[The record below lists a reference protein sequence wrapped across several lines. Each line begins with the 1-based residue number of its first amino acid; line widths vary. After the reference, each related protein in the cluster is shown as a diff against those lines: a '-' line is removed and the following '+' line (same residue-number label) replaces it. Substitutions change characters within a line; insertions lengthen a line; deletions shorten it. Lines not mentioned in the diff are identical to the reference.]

1 MMHPAKKSVSK
12 FAAAPTKKGAPSC
25 AKACEKKT
33 AGAGDASPRTLV
45 TEKERHGLI
54 AQAAYLAAARR
65 AFQGGSPEQDWLQ
78 AEAEIDGR
86 LLRCEQSSNS

>member
-1 MMHPAKKSVSK
+1 MHPAKKTVSR
-12 FAAAPTKKGAPSC
+12 FTAAPTKKGAPSC

-33 AGAGDASPRTLV
+33 AGADDASSRTLV
-45 TEKERHGLI
+45 TEKERHSLI

-65 AFQGGSPEQDWLQ
+65 SFQGGSAKQDWLQ

-86 LLRCEQSSNS
+86 LLRCERSNNS